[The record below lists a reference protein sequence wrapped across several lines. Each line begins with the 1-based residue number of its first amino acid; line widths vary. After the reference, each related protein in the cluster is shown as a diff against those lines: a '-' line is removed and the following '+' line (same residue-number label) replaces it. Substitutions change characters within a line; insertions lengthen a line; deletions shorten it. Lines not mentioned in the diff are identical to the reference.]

1 MLPAAREL
9 AKMAWVAQRQTDLSD
24 LNANKKVDA
33 VLVCDAVV
41 KHESL
46 SVEDVR
52 FFQRVSLQ
60 HREGSSG
67 TPFPPARAKMAWVA
81 QRQTDLSDLNANK
94 KVDAVLV
101 CDAVVKHDIFTLSKA
116 KANSLEALSWIF

>member
-1 MLPAAREL
+1 MGGTEADRP
-9 AKMAWVAQRQTDLSD
+9 QRPECQQ
-24 LNANKKVDA
+24 KVDA
-33 VLVCDAVV
+33 VLMCDAVV

-94 KVDAVLV
+94 RSMQ
-101 CDAVVKHDIFTLSKA
+101 C
-116 KANSLEALSWIF
+116 